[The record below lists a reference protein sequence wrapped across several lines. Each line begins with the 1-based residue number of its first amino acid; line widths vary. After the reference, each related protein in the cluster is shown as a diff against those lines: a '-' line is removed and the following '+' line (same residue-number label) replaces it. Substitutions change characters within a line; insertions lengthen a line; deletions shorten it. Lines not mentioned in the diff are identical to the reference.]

1 MKRILFSATLALF
14 FFILLD
20 FVYFNLDAATFG
32 YQVSFKF
39 SIPHVVD
46 LVSAP
51 LPMGFVLL
59 LAFCSGMIVV
69 SLLEALPSFYK
80 SLELYSKN
88 KKIRQLEREL
98 QMARQMIEE
107 KKLTE
112 EVPPL

>member
-1 MKRILFSATLALF
+1 MKRILFSVFLALF
-14 FFILLD
+14 FFVLLD
-20 FVYFNLDAATFG
+20 FVYYNLDAATFG

-98 QMARQMIEE
+98 QMARQMVEE
-107 KKLTE
+107 RKTT

>member
-1 MKRILFSATLALF
+1 MKRILFSVTLALF
-14 FFILLD
+14 FFVLLD

-39 SIPHVVD
+39 SIPHVVEFI
-46 LVSAP
+46 SAP

-59 LAFCSGMIVV
+59 LAFCLGMIVV

-80 SLELYSKN
+80 TLELYSKN

-107 KKLTE
+107 KKVT

>member
-1 MKRILFSATLALF
+1 MKRFLFSVFLALF
-14 FFILLD
+14 FFVLLD

-51 LPMGFVLL
+51 LPMGFILL
-59 LAFCSGMIVV
+59 LAFCSGMVVV

-98 QMARQMIEE
+98 QLARQMIEE
-107 KKLTE
+107 KKAP
-112 EVPPL
+112 EVPSL

>member
-1 MKRILFSATLALF
+1 MKRILFSVFLALF
-14 FFILLD
+14 FFVLLD

-39 SIPHVVD
+39 SIPHVLD

-51 LPMGFVLL
+51 LPMGFILL

-98 QMARQMIEE
+98 QLARQMVEE
-107 KKLTE
+107 KKETG
-112 EVPPL
+112 VPPL

>member
-1 MKRILFSATLALF
+1 MKRILFSVFLALF
-14 FFILLD
+14 FFVLLD
-20 FVYFNLDAATFG
+20 FVYFNLDSTTFG

-39 SIPHVVD
+39 SIPHVLD

-59 LAFCSGMIVV
+59 LTFCSGMIVV

-98 QMARQMIEE
+98 QMARQMVEDR
-107 KKLTE
+107 KSS

>member
-1 MKRILFSATLALF
+1 MKRILFSVFLALF
-14 FFILLD
+14 FFVLLD
-20 FVYFNLDAATFG
+20 FVYYNLDGATFG

-98 QMARQMIEE
+98 QMARQMVEE
-107 KKLTE
+107 RKTT

>member
-1 MKRILFSATLALF
+1 MKRILFSAVLALF
-14 FFILLD
+14 FFVLLD

-32 YQVSFKF
+32 YQVTFKF
-39 SIPHVVD
+39 VIPHVLD
-46 LVSAP
+46 LVSVP

-80 SLELYSKN
+80 SMELYSKN

-98 QMARQMIEE
+98 QIARQVIEE
-107 KKLTE
+107 KNVS

>member
-1 MKRILFSATLALF
+1 MKRILFSVILALF
-14 FFILLD
+14 FFVLLD
-20 FVYFNLDAATFG
+20 FVYFNLDATTFG

-39 SIPHVVD
+39 TIPHVVE

-98 QMARQMIEE
+98 HLARQVIEE
-107 KKLTE
+107 TKVS

>member
-1 MKRILFSATLALF
+1 MKRILFSVFLALF
-14 FFILLD
+14 FFVLLD
-20 FVYFNLDAATFG
+20 FVYFNLDGATFG

-46 LVSAP
+46 LVSDP
-51 LPMGFVLL
+51 FPMGFILL
-59 LAFCSGMIVV
+59 LAFCLGMVVV

-80 SLELYSKN
+80 TLELHSKN

-98 QMARQMIEE
+98 QLARRVIEE
-107 KKLTE
+107 KKTT

>member
-1 MKRILFSATLALF
+1 MKRILFSVTLALF
-14 FFILLD
+14 FFVLLD

-80 SLELYSKN
+80 TLELYSKN

-98 QMARQMIEE
+98 QMARQMVEE
-107 KKLTE
+107 NKIT

>member
-1 MKRILFSATLALF
+1 MKRILFSVFLAAF
-14 FFILLD
+14 FFVLLD
-20 FVYFNLDAATFG
+20 FVYFNLDATTFG

-39 SIPHVVD
+39 VIPHLLD

-51 LPMGFVLL
+51 LPMGFILL

-80 SLELYSKN
+80 SIELYSKN

-98 QMARQMIEE
+98 QLVRQMVDERKPPE
-107 KKLTE
+107 A
-112 EVPPL
+112 PPL

>member
-1 MKRILFSATLALF
+1 MKRILFSVFLALF
-14 FFILLD
+14 FFVLLD
-20 FVYFNLDAATFG
+20 FVYFNLDATTFG
-32 YQVSFKF
+32 YPVSFKF
-39 SIPHVVD
+39 SIPHVLD

-98 QMARQMIEE
+98 QLARQMVEE
-107 KKLTE
+107 KKQI

>member
-1 MKRILFSATLALF
+1 MKRILFSVFLALF
-14 FFILLD
+14 FFVLLD
-20 FVYFNLDAATFG
+20 FVYFNLDATTFG

-59 LAFCSGMIVV
+59 LAFCAGMIVV

-107 KKLTE
+107 KKIS